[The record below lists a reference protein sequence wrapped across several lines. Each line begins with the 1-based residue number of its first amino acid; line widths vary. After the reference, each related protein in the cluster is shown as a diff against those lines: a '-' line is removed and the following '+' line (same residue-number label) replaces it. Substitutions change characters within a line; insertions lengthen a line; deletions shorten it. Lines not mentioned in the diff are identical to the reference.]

1 MARPGRVPG
10 TCSVT
15 LAPWLFSLGL
25 GFLFC
30 RKPGVRPPPSWEQ
43 FLQRTCIEHLLCA
56 GPRSR
61 TWGWGG
67 GLPRPDPGGDDF
79 RQAGDNHPSPKPQAP
94 AGQMVATAMGKIN
107 PQGGPG
113 RCSFKWRGQR
123 GPCLQTGSEGG
134 RRSQQRHG
142 VWWVIQGGRDSKS
155 KGPESA
161 SSLFGE
167 PGREGEQAGRALQGL
182 MVFQYRLEIS
192 NYF

>member
-43 FLQRTCIEHLLCA
+43 FLQCTCIERLLCA

-61 TWGWGG
+61 TRGWGG
-67 GLPRPDPGGDDF
+67 GLPRPDPVGDDL
-79 RQAGDNHPSPKPQAP
+79 RQTGDRHTPQPQAL
-94 AGQMVATAMGKIN
+94 AAQMVATAMGEIN
-107 PQGGPG
+107 PQGRPG
-113 RCSFKWRGQR
+113 RRSFTQGGQR

-134 RRSQQRHG
+134 GGSHQAWVMVAYSRRQGPQMQRPR
-142 VWWVIQGGRDSKS
+142 VGRLLAW
-155 KGPESA
+155 GA
-161 SSLFGE
+161 
-167 PGREGEQAGRALQGL
+167 REGRRAGRRGPAGAHGL
-182 MVFQYRLEIS
+182 SIPPGNF
-192 NYF
+192 

>member
-43 FLQRTCIEHLLCA
+43 FLQCTCIERLLCA

-61 TWGWGG
+61 TRGWGG
-67 GLPRPDPGGDDF
+67 GLPRPDPVGDDL
-79 RQAGDNHPSPKPQAP
+79 RQTGDRHTPQPQAL
-94 AGQMVATAMGKIN
+94 AAQMVATAMGEIN
-107 PQGGPG
+107 PQGRPG
-113 RCSFKWRGQR
+113 RRSFTQGGQR

-134 RRSQQRHG
+134 
-142 VWWVIQGGRDSKS
+142 GGSHQAWGYGGLFKEAGTANAKAQSRPAPCLGSLGGK
-155 KGPESA
+155 ES
-161 SSLFGE
+161 
-167 PGREGEQAGRALQGL
+167 RQAGPCGGSWSFNTAWKFLII
-182 MVFQYRLEIS
+182 F
-192 NYF
+192 